1 MSLPQSERSDFM
13 TYKDLLKLSEGTH
26 VVTVN
31 TERCMVIR
39 MRDGYTLT
47 RFLPDRT
54 MLIQLYSEKGH
65 LLREDRLDNFFAATE
80 ETTQDEQEENHE
92 DSDC

>member
-1 MSLPQSERSDFM
+1 M
-13 TYKDLLKLSEGTH
+13 TYKDILKLSEGTH

-39 MRDGYTLT
+39 MSDGYTLT

-54 MLIQLYSEKGH
+54 MFIQRYSEKGH

-80 ETTQDEQEENHE
+80 ESAQDNTQDEQEVIQ
-92 DSDC
+92 

>member
-1 MSLPQSERSDFM
+1 M

-26 VVTVN
+26 VVMVN

-39 MRDGYTLT
+39 MRDGFTLT

-65 LLREDRLDNFFAATE
+65 LLREDRLDNIFAATE
-80 ETTQDEQEENHE
+80 DTTQDTTQDKQEENYE

>member
-1 MSLPQSERSDFM
+1 M
-13 TYKDLLKLSEGTH
+13 TYKDILSLSEGTH

-39 MRDGYTLT
+39 LSDGYTLT
-47 RFLPDRT
+47 RFLPDKT
-54 MLIQLYSEKGH
+54 ILIQRYSEKGH

-80 ETTQDEQEENHE
+80 ETTQDNTQDEQEENHE

>member
-1 MSLPQSERSDFM
+1 M
-13 TYKDLLKLSEGTH
+13 TCKDILKLSEGTH

-54 MLIQLYSEKGH
+54 MLIQLYNEKGH
-65 LLREDRLDNFFAATE
+65 LLREDRLDSFFAAME
-80 ETTQDEQEENHE
+80 ETTQDNTQDEQEENHE

>member
-1 MSLPQSERSDFM
+1 M
-13 TYKDLLKLSEGTH
+13 TCKDILKLSEGTH
-26 VVTVN
+26 VVMVN

-39 MRDGYTLT
+39 MRDGFTLT

-54 MLIQLYSEKGH
+54 MLIQLYSGKGH

-80 ETTQDEQEENHE
+80 DTTEDTTQDNTQDEQEENYE

>member
-1 MSLPQSERSDFM
+1 M
-13 TYKDLLKLSEGTH
+13 TCKDILKLSEGTH

-39 MRDGYTLT
+39 LGDGYTLT

-54 MLIQLYSEKGH
+54 MLIQLYREKGH

-80 ETTQDEQEENHE
+80 ETTQDNTQDEQEENHE

>member
-1 MSLPQSERSDFM
+1 M
-13 TYKDLLKLSEGTH
+13 TCKDILKLSEGTH

-54 MLIQLYSEKGH
+54 MLIQLYNEKGH
-65 LLREDRLDNFFAATE
+65 LLCEDRLDNFFAATE
-80 ETTQDEQEENHE
+80 ETTQDNTQDEQEENHE

>member
-1 MSLPQSERSDFM
+1 M

-39 MRDGYTLT
+39 RRDGYTLT

-54 MLIQLYSEKGH
+54 MLIQLYSAKGH
-65 LLREDRLDNFFAATE
+65 LLREDRLDDFFAATE
-80 ETTQDEQEENHE
+80 ETTQDNTQDEQEENHE

>member
-1 MSLPQSERSDFM
+1 M
-13 TYKDLLKLSEGTH
+13 TCKDILKLCEGTH

-39 MRDGYTLT
+39 LRDGYTLT

-65 LLREDRLDNFFAATE
+65 LLREDRLDNFFAAME
-80 ETTQDEQEENHE
+80 ETTQDNTQDEQEENHE

>member
-1 MSLPQSERSDFM
+1 M
-13 TYKDLLKLSEGTH
+13 TCKDILKLSEGTH

-39 MRDGYTLT
+39 LRDGYTLT

-54 MLIQLYSEKGH
+54 MLIQLYREKGH
-65 LLREDRLDNFFAATE
+65 LLREDRLDNFFAATA
-80 ETTQDEQEENHE
+80 ETMQDNTQDEQEENHE

>member
-1 MSLPQSERSDFM
+1 M
-13 TYKDLLKLSEGTH
+13 TYKDILKLSEGTH
-26 VVTVN
+26 VVMVN

-39 MRDGYTLT
+39 MGDGYTLT

-54 MLIQLYSEKGH
+54 ILIQLYSEKGH

-80 ETTQDEQEENHE
+80 ETTQDNTQDEQEENHE

>member
-1 MSLPQSERSDFM
+1 M
-13 TYKDLLKLSEGTH
+13 TYKDILSLSEGTH

-39 MRDGYTLT
+39 MRDGFTLT

-65 LLREDRLDNFFAATE
+65 LLREDRLDNFFTATE
-80 ETTQDEQEENHE
+80 DTTQDNTQDEQEENYE